1 MLPRIPTL
9 AAWNKKNTWSDL
21 IQLSVILFGYYSGG
35 KFTCGYVLSVR
46 SVLLR
51 TYGGPHKKNSY
62 IYIYNAT
69 SKSVKNAFRNSD
81 WFFVKSKARSF
92 SSNNSSLCC
101 VAERS
106 KSNGRRRRTSTLHVW
121 SIQTEPVKFST
132 SPSSNLAPP
141 STNSQFFFFF
151 FFRAVMWLR
160 LLRQSYLR
168 HRRRKVQR
176 VGLLLCETNADPRA
190 SAPVVGP
197 RCLLA
202 PLLCWRGEF
211 VLSRL
216 WGPGKGIYVEARF
229 ARPTDPTPGQH
240 EPYVRMLRINVCF
253 KTNTIPTF
261 LTDGTRRGMFSNHL
275 FTRTDGIGAIFN
287 FSQTTEIDVRTPR
300 QLSVYRLSGP
310 PTKFMVGCFSSR
322 YNYILLYNELKQ

>member
-151 FFRAVMWLR
+151 FFSCCYVIAIATSVVFTPPTEKSSTSWPSFMWNERGSASLGSGR
-160 LLRQSYLR
+160 
-168 HRRRKVQR
+168 
-176 VGLLLCETNADPRA
+176 RA
-190 SAPVVGP
+190 SLPSRSIALLARRICLIATMGP
-197 RCLLA
+197 RQGDIR
-202 PLLCWRGEF
+202 RGE
-211 VLSRL
+211 VRSADRSD
-216 WGPGKGIYVEARF
+216 
-229 ARPTDPTPGQH
+229 ARPTRT
-240 EPYVRMLRINVCF
+240 LRTNVAHKCV
-253 KTNTIPTF
+253 
-261 LTDGTRRGMFSNHL
+261 L
-275 FTRTDGIGAIFN
+275 
-287 FSQTTEIDVRTPR
+287 
-300 QLSVYRLSGP
+300 
-310 PTKFMVGCFSSR
+310 
-322 YNYILLYNELKQ
+322 